1 MDEMIYTGIFL
12 TGGESTSVFLQG
24 KERDLSPCLSG
35 QPVTYSTCQPPPL
48 DLLVSQQSRLEGK

>member
-1 MDEMIYTGIFL
+1 MIYTGTLL

-24 KERDLSPCLSG
+24 KERDLSPCPSG
-35 QPVTYSTCQPPPL
+35 QPLTCSACQPPPL

>member
-1 MDEMIYTGIFL
+1 MIYTGTLL

-24 KERDLSPCLSG
+24 KERDLSPCPSG
-35 QPVTYSTCQPPPL
+35 QPLTCSACQPPL